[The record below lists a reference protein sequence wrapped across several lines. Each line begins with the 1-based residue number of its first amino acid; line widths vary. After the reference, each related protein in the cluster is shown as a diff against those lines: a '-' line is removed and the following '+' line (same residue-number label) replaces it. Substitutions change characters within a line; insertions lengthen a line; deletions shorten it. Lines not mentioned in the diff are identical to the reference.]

1 MLLLTTDVVDF
12 CCENPAS
19 AAYPKSRLKHIE
31 VFAFDDDSIR
41 RKGEVGGARF
51 VRDFVVFESDVRG
64 GERQEDFLAVRTR
77 REVRKNTKTYGF
89 SLGRCDVPGQK
100 KQEDVEVPNGMV
112 ELGLGIHNEP
122 GFETVPFESASKTIE
137 IVGRVGVGIWGY
149 ESKEVRIGRWRGIVG
164 KVDEMLGLDGET
176 KMNIGLLKPIELCL
190 VVNGLGNRVISV
202 GLLAPLSNGGEKRG

>member
-1 MLLLTTDVVDF
+1 M
-12 CCENPAS
+12 
-19 AAYPKSRLKHIE
+19 
-31 VFAFDDDSIR
+31 
-41 RKGEVGGARF
+41 RKVAERF
-51 VRDFVVFESDVRG
+51 
-64 GERQEDFLAVRTR
+64 
-77 REVRKNTKTYGF
+77 RKNTKTYGF

-137 IVGRVGVGIWGY
+137 IALDAIERALEFGDMKAKRSS
-149 ESKEVRIGRWRGIVG
+149 ESGGGGGIVG

-190 VVNGLGNRVISV
+190 VVNGLGGTSNLEL
-202 GLLAPLSNGGEKRG
+202 GLLADISPCNRWRKEG